1 MKEFDR
7 EQVTKLLKDREVKNT
22 EDLQDLLR
30 DLTKEVIESL
40 YDGELT
46 GHLGYEK
53 HEQNGSTDGNY
64 RNGKGK
70 KKVKSQF
77 GEIELDPPR
86 DRAGTFDPQVVKKRQ
101 NDVSGIEAKVI
112 SMFGKGMTTR
122 DISEHI
128 YDIYGYNLS
137 AESISAITD
146 KVLEKAKEWQS
157 RPVPE
162 VCAVLFIDGMVIK
175 MRKDGRVQKA
185 TVYVVLSIDM
195 EGNKSCL
202 GIYIAETESAKYWLA
217 VLNELKNRG
226 LEDVLIFAVD
236 NLSGISEAIETV
248 YPQAFIQKCI
258 VHQIRNSLK
267 FVPWKERKQV
277 AADLKLIYKAATE
290 DEGLA
295 ALEAFAEKWDGKYP
309 HISKSWKKNWG
320 ELSTF
325 FQFAP
330 EIRKLIYTT
339 NLIESFHRSIRK
351 VTKTRSVFPTE
362 DSVLKLFYLALQ
374 DIEKKWQQK
383 IRDWGKIYSQL
394 LIIFED
400 RLKNYV

>member
-1 MKEFDR
+1 
-7 EQVTKLLKDREVKNT
+7 
-22 EDLQDLLR
+22 
-30 DLTKEVIESL
+30 
-40 YDGELT
+40 
-46 GHLGYEK
+46 
-53 HEQNGSTDGNY
+53 
-64 RNGKGK
+64 
-70 KKVKSQF
+70 
-77 GEIELDPPR
+77 
-86 DRAGTFDPQVVKKRQ
+86 
-101 NDVSGIEAKVI
+101 
-112 SMFGKGMTTR
+112 
-122 DISEHI
+122 
-128 YDIYGYNLS
+128 
-137 AESISAITD
+137 
-146 KVLEKAKEWQS
+146 
-157 RPVPE
+157 
-162 VCAVLFIDGMVIK
+162 MVIK